1 MLARAHRAGAATRA
15 AWPATG
21 SPTLA
26 RILAITECFHAIDGA
41 RLRPRPPLSYADAI
55 VELRRVSGTQLDA
68 RLVEIFIGIVVG
80 SAIGILGASGGREA
94 GSAGA
99 AAGRDGPPRVQGAAN
114 AGRGSS
120 SGC

>member
-1 MLARAHRAGAATRA
+1 MRGSLPSPSASTRSTAHD
-15 AWPATG
+15 
-21 SPTLA
+21 SY
-26 RILAITECFHAIDGA
+26 
-41 RLRPRPPLSYADAI
+41 RPPLSYADAI

-94 GSAGA
+94 EMPAPRRA
-99 AAGRDGPPRVQGAAN
+99 VTARRDDGPAS